1 MKWLCDT
8 NIISESMKPGGNSAV
23 TDWLSQ
29 RDIVNISVITVEEV
43 FCGLSYKNAGR
54 QIEWFERFM
63 ELRCRVLPVGE
74 STARRAGVLRG
85 ELRQRGLVRTQAD
98 LLIAAT
104 ALEHDLMLAT
114 RNVKDFTGC
123 GLVVHNPFD
132 GHSAQ

>member
-1 MKWLCDT
+1 MKL
-8 NIISESMKPGGNSAV
+8 EGNSAV
-23 TDWLSQ
+23 TGWLSK

-43 FCGLSYKNAGR
+43 FCGLSYKTAGR
-54 QIEWFERFM
+54 QIEWFERFI
-63 ELRCRVLPVGE
+63 ELRCHVLPVAE

-85 ELRQRGLVRTQAD
+85 ELRQRGVVRTQAD

-132 GHSAQ
+132 QVI